1 MRSLWTLRR
10 APTAGHSAAVH
21 TRLRRSILARCSGLY
36 LLLLI
41 LAGCGTPV
49 HLPVDGPGLRLV
61 VAQGSQGG
69 TLRFWWLPPDTVIAR
84 PRLLLWDG
92 TSVGVSD
99 PAALNQSFAPL
110 GNRLACSDIAV
121 APDHHA
127 FACGLPE
134 QGAGSVLL
142 QSLDHPTAQPDALLD
157 EHAPFAWA
165 PDSQH
170 LAALRTNFAGS
181 HSTCSV
187 VTADTTPTGISS
199 DIEQVLLAQIPFND
213 ALSKGAS
220 TCPIVDMA
228 WSPDGSRL
236 ALSLAVPNGV
246 IVEVLLLG
254 ANGQPPVVETHTLLP
269 GIPLQAVDMPG
280 VSSLLWAP
288 DSQTLTVLTGQ
299 QPTEDNLFLLPAGQQ
314 SPLSA
319 PHVIDTG
326 SGAALAFS
334 PDGHWLAAGTV
345 GSFPKGENAL
355 LQVLNVA
362 NGIWQSVVPMFV
374 AGSTLTWS
382 PDSTMLAA
390 ASVSRKGIAIW
401 NWPTG
406 TLKGLALNPDIT
418 DIEQL
423 AWAQD
428 GATLFFTL
436 GSHANL
442 PVYDELYA
450 QALPIPP
457 GVSSFAFP
465 AWFSDLLALLPQ
477 ALIVLG
483 GGLLLACAL
492 LAVTLGLAR
501 SGQSRR
507 KRALSRWALGVD
519 VALIALVVLLIFNG
533 DQLPGWLNRFYQPA
547 SDRLCQRAAPDACNQ
562 AAILTTLALIAPLLL
577 GLLVVLVG
585 GLVTGRKPR
594 PAAAQG
600 AISLIRHPFL
610 QGLPEP
616 PPGSLDKGP
625 LLLPPGDAPPASN
638 DADEDEYEQGR
649 WQC

>member
-1 MRSLWTLRR
+1 MGSLWALRQT
-10 APTAGHSAAVH
+10 PTTGGHATFHNRS
-21 TRLRRSILARCSGLY
+21 RRSIVARCSGLY
-36 LLLLI
+36 LLLLA

-49 HLPVDGPGLRLV
+49 HLPVAGPGLRLV
-61 VAQGSQGG
+61 VAQGSQGS
-69 TLRFWWLPPDTVIAR
+69 TLRFWWLPSDTAAAR

-92 TSVGVSD
+92 TSVGISD

-110 GNRLACSDIAV
+110 GNGLACSHVAV

-134 QGAGSVLL
+134 QEPGSVLL

-157 EHAPFAWA
+157 EEAPFAWA

-170 LAALRTNFAGS
+170 LAALRMNFAGT

-187 VTADTTPTGISS
+187 VTADTTPAGISG

-213 ALSKGAS
+213 ALSKGADA
-220 TCPIVDMA
+220 CPVMDMA
-228 WSPDGSRL
+228 WSPDGARL
-236 ALSLAVPNGV
+236 ALALAVPNGV

-254 ANGQPPVVETHTLLP
+254 TNSQPPVVETHTLLP
-269 GIPLQAVDMPG
+269 GLPLQAVDMPG

-288 DSQTLTVLTGQ
+288 DSQMLTILTGQ
-299 QPTEDNLFLLPAGQQ
+299 QPAEDNLFLLPVGQQ
-314 SPLSA
+314 SPLLV
-319 PHVIDTG
+319 PGVIDTG

-334 PDGHWLAAGTV
+334 PDSHWLAAGTI

-362 NGIWQSVVPMFV
+362 NGIWQPVTPMFV
-374 AGSTLTWS
+374 AGSTLAWS
-382 PDSTMLAA
+382 PDSTLLAA

-406 TLKGLALNPDIT
+406 TLKGLALNADIT

-428 GATLFFTL
+428 DATLFFTL
-436 GSHANL
+436 GSHINP

-450 QALPIPP
+450 QAIPIPL
-457 GVSSFAFP
+457 GASSFAFP
-465 AWFSDLLALLPQ
+465 AWFSDLLALLPE
-477 ALIVLG
+477 ALIGLG
-483 GGLLLACAL
+483 GMLLLACAL
-492 LAVTLGLAR
+492 LAVTLGLAWR
-501 SGQSRR
+501 GQSRR
-507 KRALSRWALGVD
+507 KRAFSGWALGVD
-519 VALIALVVLLIFNG
+519 VALIALVVLLIFSGN
-533 DQLPGWLNRFYQPA
+533 QLPGLLNRFYQPA

-562 AAILTTLALIAPLLL
+562 AAILTTLALITPLLL

-594 PAAAQG
+594 PAPAKDAVR
-600 AISLIRHPFL
+600 LIRHPFL

-616 PPGSLDKGP
+616 PSNLLGEEP
-625 LLLPPGDAPPASN
+625 LLLPPGDAPPASYH
-638 DADEDEYEQGR
+638 ADEDEYEQGG
-649 WQC
+649 